1 MNIKNNIVTYIAVFF
16 LTGIIFT
23 SCQKDLLNKSP
34 LDRLSDATVW
44 KDPALVQAYVNDQYH
59 VLPSLDWYDKVRGL
73 TLSSACD
80 ESIHQYGYN
89 GIYDMNKGALA
100 ASTVT
105 GFDTWKY
112 DYGYIRNIDIFFSKI
127 DQVPGPKDVINRL
140 KGEMHFLRAWSYMDL
155 VERYGGVPI
164 IEKPFQLDD
173 NFQMQRSSYD
183 STVYFI
189 VAESDSAAALLPVSY
204 DDNNMG
210 RATQGAALS
219 LKSRILLYAAS
230 PFWNPENNQAKW
242 QKAADAAK
250 AVINMTNYQL
260 YQGPM
265 GSYGQIFT
273 DNTNQEIIFQR
284 TIDRTSPNTVYSAV
298 EQTEGPNGGIN
309 TLGQYGGWNTNSPSQ
324 NLVDAFGMNDGLPI
338 DKSPLYNAQ
347 NPYVNRDP
355 RFYADINY
363 DGAKWWADSVLE
375 FYVGG
380 RNSPQYLGNAD
391 HQNSSRTGYTL
402 RKHLNLTFDYQND
415 QFGQTNNP
423 WIIFRISELYLNYA
437 ESEYYLGNEEQAR
450 WALDQLRSRPSVNLP
465 HVNEIGAALLW
476 RIRNERQVEMC
487 FEAQRFWDVRRW
499 KTADI
504 TENTPLMGINI
515 VLNQDGSKT
524 YSTKTVQQRV
534 FHAPQQ
540 YLFPIP
546 DYELQKI
553 KLQQNPGY

>member
-219 LKSRILLYAAS
+219 LKSRILLLS
-230 PFWNPENNQAKW
+230 L
-242 QKAADAAK
+242 
-250 AVINMTNYQL
+250 IH
-260 YQGPM
+260 
-265 GSYGQIFT
+265 I
-273 DNTNQEIIFQR
+273 
-284 TIDRTSPNTVYSAV
+284 
-298 EQTEGPNGGIN
+298 
-309 TLGQYGGWNTNSPSQ
+309 
-324 NLVDAFGMNDGLPI
+324 
-338 DKSPLYNAQ
+338 
-347 NPYVNRDP
+347 
-355 RFYADINY
+355 
-363 DGAKWWADSVLE
+363 
-375 FYVGG
+375 
-380 RNSPQYLGNAD
+380 
-391 HQNSSRTGYTL
+391 
-402 RKHLNLTFDYQND
+402 
-415 QFGQTNNP
+415 
-423 WIIFRISELYLNYA
+423 
-437 ESEYYLGNEEQAR
+437 
-450 WALDQLRSRPSVNLP
+450 
-465 HVNEIGAALLW
+465 
-476 RIRNERQVEMC
+476 
-487 FEAQRFWDVRRW
+487 
-499 KTADI
+499 
-504 TENTPLMGINI
+504 
-515 VLNQDGSKT
+515 
-524 YSTKTVQQRV
+524 
-534 FHAPQQ
+534 
-540 YLFPIP
+540 
-546 DYELQKI
+546 
-553 KLQQNPGY
+553 